1 MFFVHFEKYTKVS
14 PWKSFDEMVFSKLD
28 MPATKHKILKSTF
41 FKQVKQELAKELYS
55 ILVGSEGSE
64 TQRRRSRI
72 DSDDSENE
80 SMSSPSDSV
89 CSMEL
94 NDPNVVI
101 PLSMVALVEY
111 ASTASSSQVNWPQ
124 TNLPLVL
131 IHSNLNLKIKIPLV
145 TSKFIC

>member
-1 MFFVHFEKYTKVS
+1 
-14 PWKSFDEMVFSKLD
+14 MVFSKLD

-80 SMSSPSDSV
+80 SMSSRQ
-89 CSMEL
+89 
-94 NDPNVVI
+94 I
-101 PLSMVALVEY
+101 LSARWN
-111 ASTASSSQVNWPQ
+111 STTPTSSSR
-124 TNLPLVL
+124 
-131 IHSNLNLKIKIPLV
+131 
-145 TSKFIC
+145 

>member
-1 MFFVHFEKYTKVS
+1 
-14 PWKSFDEMVFSKLD
+14 MVFSKLD

-111 ASTASSSQVNWPQ
+111 ASTASSSQVN
-124 TNLPLVL
+124 
-131 IHSNLNLKIKIPLV
+131 
-145 TSKFIC
+145 